1 MKRIFV
7 LLALLLVTASCSKA
21 AEPTTTSTTSL
32 SAMSTTGTS
41 TATTAPTTTAGTST
55 TTTAYA
61 GPVSPLNGM
70 PVDAPV
76 ERRTLAVKID
86 NHPAARPQS
95 GIQEADAVI
104 ELPVEGVTRFMAL
117 FNAND
122 STYLGPIRS
131 VRPTDI
137 ALSKP
142 LGGNLVVSGGSFW
155 ILRYVRAHG
164 AHLITNTS
172 TAHNTG
178 GMFRIDSRTAPH
190 NLYGDTTGIR
200 AYADDLGIPDTPP
213 PNLFEWGPLQ
223 PDGTSNELTLYW
235 APRTVWTWDGEHY
248 TRTSDG
254 VPHEWVAEDGTRGQ
268 IAVDTLVVIL
278 ARRYT
283 ANPPKPSD
291 GKAVPAMD
299 VVGSGKALVFAGG
312 EYAEGTWSRNSED
325 EPFTLTRP
333 DGSALTVPPGKL
345 WVSIYPNSL
354 EIDR

>member
-1 MKRIFV
+1 MRRISV
-7 LLALLLVTASCSKA
+7 LLALALIVAACSKA
-21 AEPTTTSTTSL
+21 AEPTTTTSIATTTSTSTT
-32 SAMSTTGTS
+32 
-41 TATTAPTTTAGTST
+41 TTAPTTTTSTST

-61 GPVSPLNGM
+61 GPVSPLNGL
-70 PVDAPV
+70 PVDEPV
-76 ERRTLAVKID
+76 ERRVLAVKID

-142 LGGNLVVSGGSFW
+142 LGGNLVVSGGSYW
-155 ILRYVRAHG
+155 ILSYIRNHG
-164 AHLITNTS
+164 GHLITNT
-172 TAHNTG
+172 NTIHTMG
-178 GMFRIDSRTAPH
+178 GMFRISSRTAPH

-213 PNLFEWGPLQ
+213 PNLFEWGPLL
-223 PDGTSNELTLYW
+223 PDGTSDQLTLYW
-235 APRTVWTWDGEHY
+235 TPRTVWTWDGEQY

-254 VPHEWVAEDGTRGQ
+254 VPHEWVTEDGTRDQ

-278 ARRYT
+278 AERYT
-283 ANPPKPSD
+283 AHPPKPSD

-299 VVGSGKALVFAGG
+299 VVGSGKVLVFAGG
-312 EYAEGTWSRNSED
+312 EYAEGTWSRSAED
-325 EPFTLTRP
+325 QPFTLTRS
-333 DGSALTVPPGKL
+333 DGTTLTVPPGRL
-345 WVSIYPNSL
+345 WISIYPDNL
-354 EIDR
+354 ELDR